1 MTVAVTPR
9 SEPGKVVGKVWRSR
23 ENPGKIPEKLVTA
36 EIPWQID
43 GSDMLKGKKI
53 ENGKSNP
60 KSFDEGTWSMN
71 LAKESQ
77 ASDKAIKIGKQKV
90 LPIKTWGQVWFL

>member
-1 MTVAVTPR
+1 M
-9 SEPGKVVGKVWRSR
+9 
-23 ENPGKIPEKLVTA
+23 ENPI
-36 EIPWQID
+36 
-43 GSDMLKGKKI
+43 
-53 ENGKSNP
+53 P

-90 LPIKTWGQVWFL
+90 LPIKTWDQVWFL